1 MLTSGQPE
9 SQGEDN
15 ATSLGDDNG
24 NTNQTTVS
32 NTVDNVNTD
41 AADNGNGTA
50 TSEVRINAADST
62 ATAVSA
68 ETAATAAAASDVGAA
83 TIIGAVAGGIVGWMA
98 LCAGLFWLHK
108 RYRASHPKAEKR
120 AMPPPPAAGVGRM
133 AFPQGFVRIEDAAS
147 EVGIGGKAPRPYT
160 TVYGPG
166 ARA

>member
-1 MLTSGQPE
+1 MLTSNQPE
-9 SQGEDN
+9 SQDEGN
-15 ATSLGDDNG
+15 VASLGDENG
-24 NTNQTTVS
+24 NTNQTTAS

-41 AADNGNGTA
+41 AAENGNGTT
-50 TSEVRINAADST
+50 TSEVRVNAADST
-62 ATAVSA
+62 ATAVAA
-68 ETAATAAAASDVGAA
+68 ETTAAAAPDVGAT

-108 RYRASHPKAEKR
+108 RYRASHPKTKER
-120 AMPPPPAAGVGRM
+120 ALPPPPAAGVGRM

-147 EVGIGGKAPRPYT
+147 EVGVGGKAPRPYT